1 MAEMTSTA
9 HRLAAMSKDELVS
22 LAVRAKGHALRAAE
36 ALKKPARQGTHTIF
50 GWAGGATSGVIRA
63 FVPTIFGMSTD
74 GWLGLL
80 ISGFSLLGAGDIW
93 VDSIATFGVGMTSPA
108 ISRTTEGALRS
119 WFAQSKKPA
128 VAA

>member
-1 MAEMTSTA
+1 MQAMQSTA
-9 HRLAAMSKDELVS
+9 HRLAAMSKDELVG
-22 LAVRAKGHALRAAE
+22 LAVRAKAAAIRGAE
-36 ALKKPARQGTHTIF
+36 ALKKPARQGTHTLF

-63 FVPTIFGMSTD
+63 FVPTIFGLSTD

-80 ISGFSLLGAGDIW
+80 VSGFSLLGAGVIW

-128 VAA
+128 AAA